1 MAFKLEVTRTYVHK
15 ATIEVEAASLE
26 EAKIKAFSLIN
37 DTNLSIDYALDAD
50 TVDGDLLSDLVEGE

>member
-1 MAFKLEVTRTYVHK
+1 MVYNILTHGLPTVAFNPAPLSDETLKS
-15 ATIEVEAASLE
+15 I
-26 EAKIKAFSLIN
+26 IN